1 MIPAGRMLAS
11 AVLAGALTGCVAHG
25 GNPAYLAQFIAAERA
40 GLPFEQM
47 TDRRTAARFDD
58 AYRVQRGYVRY
69 RLRAGDTVAGYK
81 GGLMS
86 RGSLKARNVTEPL
99 VGTLFASGRAADGA
113 TISLCGYRKAS
124 FELKLGY
131 VLPVSSRTSG
141 DGRLTVL
148 PVIDLPD
155 IGYRDPDHY
164 SAIDMAAANVSVARY
179 VLGAV
184 RAADL
189 VDLDDVRVS
198 LARDGQPIAS
208 GMGGESL
215 DGQRRSLSTL
225 VGLIRK
231 TGRSARPGDLI
242 VTGKMGDRG
251 WLLPGRYAADYGPF
265 GTVRFTVVGCAVRQ

>member
-1 MIPAGRMLAS
+1 MCS
-11 AVLAGALTGCVAHG
+11 
-25 GNPAYLAQFIAAERA
+25 QFHRE
-40 GLPFEQM
+40 
-47 TDRRTAARFDD
+47 
-58 AYRVQRGYVRY
+58 
-69 RLRAGDTVAGYK
+69 
-81 GGLMS
+81 
-86 RGSLKARNVTEPL
+86 
-99 VGTLFASGRAADGA
+99 
-113 TISLCGYRKAS
+113 
-124 FELKLGY
+124 
-131 VLPVSSRTSG
+131 
-141 DGRLTVL
+141 
-148 PVIDLPD
+148 
-155 IGYRDPDHY
+155 PDHY